1 MSYHSPSHRSDGLSL
16 VVEEEGL
23 GEEYVVPGSFPWSS
37 SPAPSLVSPSLTSSP
52 SHTLLPASPTLSMGS
67 SGTVSLAA
75 EGPSLATLRD
85 SLLEQREQI
94 IVPSDS
100 HAATNRMRI
109 RHGGE
114 VPQDITEIRE
124 HLHTIETRL
133 EILLNRQREIEKESI
148 TDRRHE
154 NTSDWTTRAEVES
167 VSESSTSTDLESLRR
182 RWSDL
187 ARGARIHAP
196 AAQPAEPF
204 SEFLGIPS
212 PPGITGVQSPPPIM
226 PFFIVSRDVRRVY
239 TALRPEGR
247 LLDVDAIRTRT
258 APVGSIIP
266 QGACR
271 RTHFSEGVYRAFLF
285 LPRLCRRATDVY
297 RAREARFQ
305 LGLPPIADD
314 LLIESTALPTTNANW
329 NLETLGDSVLKLITT
344 VRITNKCPHRHE
356 GQLSQLRQSSMSN
369 RALLAR
375 ATEIERFLTSEGQNV
390 HVWRYTVPEGEDV
403 LSHMLNSYHA
413 VQRSFPRRSLQDCM
427 EATLGAAFLTGGIEL
442 NIVP

>member
-1 MSYHSPSHRSDGLSL
+1 M
-16 VVEEEGL
+16 
-23 GEEYVVPGSFPWSS
+23 
-37 SPAPSLVSPSLTSSP
+37 
-52 SHTLLPASPTLSMGS
+52 
-67 SGTVSLAA
+67 
-75 EGPSLATLRD
+75 
-85 SLLEQREQI
+85 Q
-94 IVPSDS
+94 
-100 HAATNRMRI
+100 
-109 RHGGE
+109 
-114 VPQDITEIRE
+114 
-124 HLHTIETRL
+124 
-133 EILLNRQREIEKESI
+133 
-148 TDRRHE
+148 
-154 NTSDWTTRAEVES
+154 
-167 VSESSTSTDLESLRR
+167 
-182 RWSDL
+182 
-187 ARGARIHAP
+187 
-196 AAQPAEPF
+196 
-204 SEFLGIPS
+204 
-212 PPGITGVQSPPPIM
+212 
-226 PFFIVSRDVRRVY
+226 
-239 TALRPEGR
+239 
-247 LLDVDAIRTRT
+247 T

-344 VRITNKCPHRHE
+344 
-356 GQLSQLRQSSMSN
+356 SSMSN

-390 HVWRYTVPEGEDV
+390 HVWWYMVPEGEDV

>member
-1 MSYHSPSHRSDGLSL
+1 MVMNCNQYGRALILHNIRKDLTAHS
-16 VVEEEGL
+16 V
-23 GEEYVVPGSFPWSS
+23 
-37 SPAPSLVSPSLTSSP
+37 
-52 SHTLLPASPTLSMGS
+52 
-67 SGTVSLAA
+67 
-75 EGPSLATLRD
+75 
-85 SLLEQREQI
+85 
-94 IVPSDS
+94 
-100 HAATNRMRI
+100 
-109 RHGGE
+109 
-114 VPQDITEIRE
+114 
-124 HLHTIETRL
+124 
-133 EILLNRQREIEKESI
+133 
-148 TDRRHE
+148 
-154 NTSDWTTRAEVES
+154 
-167 VSESSTSTDLESLRR
+167 
-182 RWSDL
+182 
-187 ARGARIHAP
+187 
-196 AAQPAEPF
+196 
-204 SEFLGIPS
+204 
-212 PPGITGVQSPPPIM
+212 PPPSSREATHATYEDY
-226 PFFIVSRDVRRVY
+226 FVEHWTRKNLSRDVRRVY

-247 LLDVDAIRTRT
+247 LLDVDAIRTQT

-297 RAREARFQ
+297 HAREARFQ

-329 NLETLGDSVLKLITT
+329 NLETLGDLVLKLITM
-344 VRITNKCPHRHE
+344 VHITNKCPHRHE

-390 HVWRYTVPEGEDV
+390 HIWRYTVPEGEDV

-413 VQRSFPRRSLQDCM
+413 VQRLFPRRSLQDCM

>member
-1 MSYHSPSHRSDGLSL
+1 MVMNCNQYGQALILHNIRKDLTARS
-16 VVEEEGL
+16 VPP
-23 GEEYVVPGSFPWSS
+23 PGSCEATHATYEDYFVEHWMRKN
-37 SPAPSLVSPSLTSSP
+37 L
-52 SHTLLPASPTLSMGS
+52 SH
-67 SGTVSLAA
+67 
-75 EGPSLATLRD
+75 
-85 SLLEQREQI
+85 
-94 IVPSDS
+94 
-100 HAATNRMRI
+100 
-109 RHGGE
+109 
-114 VPQDITEIRE
+114 
-124 HLHTIETRL
+124 
-133 EILLNRQREIEKESI
+133 
-148 TDRRHE
+148 
-154 NTSDWTTRAEVES
+154 
-167 VSESSTSTDLESLRR
+167 
-182 RWSDL
+182 
-187 ARGARIHAP
+187 
-196 AAQPAEPF
+196 
-204 SEFLGIPS
+204 
-212 PPGITGVQSPPPIM
+212 
-226 PFFIVSRDVRRVY
+226 DVRRVY
-239 TALRPEGR
+239 TTLRPEGR
-247 LLDVDAIRTRT
+247 LLDVDAIRTQT

-271 RTHFSEGVYRAFLF
+271 QTHFSEGVYRAFLF

-297 RAREARFQ
+297 HAHEARFQ

-314 LLIESTALPTTNANW
+314 LLIKSTALPTTNANW

-344 VRITNKCPHRHE
+344 VRITNKCPHCHE

>member
-1 MSYHSPSHRSDGLSL
+1 MVMNCNQYGRALILHNIRKDLTARSIPP
-16 VVEEEGL
+16 
-23 GEEYVVPGSFPWSS
+23 PGSREAMHATYEDYFVEHWTRKNREAYVLTDCPLIEVH
-37 SPAPSLVSPSLTSSP
+37 SLP
-52 SHTLLPASPTLSMGS
+52 
-67 SGTVSLAA
+67 
-75 EGPSLATLRD
+75 
-85 SLLEQREQI
+85 
-94 IVPSDS
+94 
-100 HAATNRMRI
+100 
-109 RHGGE
+109 RH
-114 VPQDITEIRE
+114 
-124 HLHTIETRL
+124 
-133 EILLNRQREIEKESI
+133 
-148 TDRRHE
+148 
-154 NTSDWTTRAEVES
+154 
-167 VSESSTSTDLESLRR
+167 
-182 RWSDL
+182 
-187 ARGARIHAP
+187 
-196 AAQPAEPF
+196 
-204 SEFLGIPS
+204 
-212 PPGITGVQSPPPIM
+212 
-226 PFFIVSRDVRRVY
+226 
-239 TALRPEGR
+239 
-247 LLDVDAIRTRT
+247 AIRTRT

-285 LPRLCRRATDVY
+285 LPRLCRHATDVY

-344 VRITNKCPHRHE
+344 VHITNKCPHRHE

-369 RALLAR
+369 RALLTR
-375 ATEIERFLTSEGQNV
+375 ATEIERFLTSEGQNI

>member
-1 MSYHSPSHRSDGLSL
+1 MVMNCNQYGRALILHNIRKDLTARS
-16 VVEEEGL
+16 VPP
-23 GEEYVVPGSFPWSS
+23 PGSREATHATYEDYFVEHWTRKNREAYVLTDCPLIEVH
-37 SPAPSLVSPSLTSSP
+37 SLP
-52 SHTLLPASPTLSMGS
+52 
-67 SGTVSLAA
+67 
-75 EGPSLATLRD
+75 
-85 SLLEQREQI
+85 
-94 IVPSDS
+94 
-100 HAATNRMRI
+100 
-109 RHGGE
+109 RH
-114 VPQDITEIRE
+114 
-124 HLHTIETRL
+124 
-133 EILLNRQREIEKESI
+133 
-148 TDRRHE
+148 
-154 NTSDWTTRAEVES
+154 
-167 VSESSTSTDLESLRR
+167 
-182 RWSDL
+182 
-187 ARGARIHAP
+187 
-196 AAQPAEPF
+196 
-204 SEFLGIPS
+204 
-212 PPGITGVQSPPPIM
+212 
-226 PFFIVSRDVRRVY
+226 
-239 TALRPEGR
+239 
-247 LLDVDAIRTRT
+247 AIRTRT

-344 VRITNKCPHRHE
+344 
-356 GQLSQLRQSSMSN
+356 SSMSN